1 MLLCNVLFQNESTLY
16 SCLNVKERLARNR
29 CYIWILSDNN
39 EVRTHKHLVCKRM
52 LNHLAKL
59 VKWLGCVVSTYLYG
73 AFDSMLLS
81 YHEFHC
87 CHLHLS
93 IISLEFYSTLQQWFL
108 STGLVI
114 LRLWYIFCS
123 RSLQIPKLSGLKTGL
138 FSGQWWGSRNRSC
151 FLSFNISRV
160 SLAVW
165 VLALFC
171 RSKYSLCSASLLISG
186 IIFFK
191 NWFLFI
197 WDHHIASY

>member
-1 MLLCNVLFQNESTLY
+1 MLLLCHVPFQNESTLY

-39 EVRTHKHLVCKRM
+39 EVRTHKHLVRKRM

-59 VKWLGCVVSTYLYG
+59 VKWLGCFVSTYLY
-73 AFDSMLLS
+73 AALDSMLLS
-81 YHEFHC
+81 YREFHC

-108 STGLVI
+108 PTGLVI
-114 LRLWYIFCS
+114 LQLQYIFCS
-123 RSLQIPKLSGLKTGL
+123 RSLQIPKPSGLKTGL
-138 FSGQWWGSRNRSC
+138 FGGQWWGSSNQSY
-151 FLSFNISRV
+151 FLSFNISRE
-160 SLAVW
+160 SLA

-171 RSKYSLCSASLLISG
+171 RSKYSLCSASLFISG

-197 WDHHIASY
+197 WEHHIANY